1 MQPERIIVIGAGAAG
16 LMAAYELVKEGK
28 EVIILEG
35 RERVGGRIH
44 TLSNNAFSHPV
55 ESGAEFIHGALPV
68 TLQLLKEAG
77 IEYEAVSGSVWQIRS
92 GMLQQEEAFYENQA
106 LLEERLR
113 ELQRDMTVEDFI
125 NAFFSDEKHAAIRA
139 YITGFAEGYDAAD
152 IKRASIFALRDEW
165 MNEEAGAN
173 FRVKGG
179 YIKMIDFL
187 LAECLARGVM
197 LQLHATVKEVTWS
210 GNEVMV
216 SCRNG
221 KQFTGNKVIIT
232 VPLGVLLQQAGGE
245 SAISFTPEITDARN
259 AIAKMGFGKV
269 IKVLIEFRTAFWK
282 QGDTTKRVGR
292 DGRDLSF
299 LISDAPIPTWW
310 TQHPEQSTLLT
321 GWLAGPAAG
330 KWQITS
336 EEFILEHAMQSLA
349 AIFGTENDELK
360 KMVVASQVANWA
372 ADEYTLGAYAY
383 ATLDTTQAIDTLNN
397 SVGDTLFFAGEA
409 FYLGPAMGTVEAALT
424 SAIAVSKQILQ

>member
-1 MQPERIIVIGAGAAG
+1 
-16 LMAAYELVKEGK
+16 
-28 EVIILEG
+28 
-35 RERVGGRIH
+35 
-44 TLSNNAFSHPV
+44 
-55 ESGAEFIHGALPV
+55 
-68 TLQLLKEAG
+68 
-77 IEYEAVSGSVWQIRS
+77 
-92 GMLQQEEAFYENQA
+92 
-106 LLEERLR
+106 
-113 ELQRDMTVEDFI
+113 
-125 NAFFSDEKHAAIRA
+125 
-139 YITGFAEGYDAAD
+139 
-152 IKRASIFALRDEW
+152 
-165 MNEEAGAN
+165 
-173 FRVKGG
+173 
-179 YIKMIDFL
+179 MIDFL